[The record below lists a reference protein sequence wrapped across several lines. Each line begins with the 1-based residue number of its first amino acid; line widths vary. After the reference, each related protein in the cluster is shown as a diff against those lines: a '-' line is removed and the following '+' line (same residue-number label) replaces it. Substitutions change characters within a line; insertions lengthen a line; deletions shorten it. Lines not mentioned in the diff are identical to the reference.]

1 VSSPAIRF
9 DVFELRPDSNEL
21 FKGGSKIKLKP
32 QAARV
37 LGFLA
42 RRPGEAVHREQIRG
56 ALWGRILSSTSTRA

>member
-37 LGFLA
+37 LGILA
-42 RRPGEAVHREQIRG
+42 RRAGEAVPLVQLQHG
-56 ALWGRILSSTSTRA
+56 AGRAELVDHG